1 MHKKKG
7 FTLIELLVVI
17 AIIAILA
24 AMLLPALSKARQ
36 AAWSSNCKS
45 NLKQIGLSLFMYTSY
60 NSEWLP
66 PGRGGAWDA
75 TVYNTY
81 HQALGSYMEI
91 GHNANAP
98 NADDNYGSLGTG
110 AYQIMEYG
118 AYTCPVDAGRDWP
131 AFSYGQNAYA
141 TYFDPSDSQFTLPA
155 GVSNTIRKISQITKP
170 TKAVAMG
177 DAYDDVPG
185 GDLTAITNWQ
195 HPDSR
200 GFMVYFKEDTRGFAD
215 TQTTSEVMREI
226 NLERVDWRHPGNTAN
241 FVFFDGHVEAMDWYK
256 TAGKAGDTT
265 ERGFLNGLDLS
276 THDVWDTG
284 EED

>member
-1 MHKKKG
+1 MHKKRG

-36 AAWSSNCKS
+36 AAWASNCKS

-66 PGRGGAWDA
+66 PARDAGSWDNNL
-75 TVYNTY
+75 YNSY
-81 HQALGSYMEI
+81 HQALAGFMEI
-91 GHNANAP
+91 GHYIIP
-98 NADDNYGSLGTG
+98 GGDTDDDYGSLGVSG
-110 AYQIMEYG
+110 SQLMDYG
-118 AYTCPVDAGRDWP
+118 AYTCPVDAGREFP

-141 TYFDPSDSQFTLPA
+141 TYFDPSDSQFSMPV

-177 DAYDDVPG
+177 DSIDDDQANG
-185 GDLTAITNWQ
+185 GIGYL
-195 HPDSR
+195 
-200 GFMVYFKEDTRGFAD
+200 VYFKEDTRGFDD
-215 TQTTSEVMREI
+215 TQATSSTMLEI
-226 NLERVDWRHPGNTAN
+226 GLERVDWRHPGNTAN
-241 FVFFDGHVEAMDWYK
+241 FLFFDGHVEQMDWLK
-256 TAGKAGDTT
+256 TVAKAGDPNL
-265 ERGFLNGLDLS
+265 RGFLNGLDIS
-276 THDVWDTG
+276 ANDVWNTG